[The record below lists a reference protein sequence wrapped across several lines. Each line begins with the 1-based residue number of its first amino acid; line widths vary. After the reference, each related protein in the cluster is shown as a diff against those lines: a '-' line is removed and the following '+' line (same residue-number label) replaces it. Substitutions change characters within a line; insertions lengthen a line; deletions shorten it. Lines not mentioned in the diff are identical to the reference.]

1 MLYLFYFTV
10 VFGLVA
16 FDQLSKY
23 YIVANIPL
31 NSAIDIIPGFFKVT
45 YVQNFG
51 AGFSILQ
58 NQITL
63 FLIIT
68 PIAIIFLCYLLFKT
82 KKGDLL
88 TISGLL
94 LMIAGALGNF
104 IDRIFTVY
112 VVDFLDFVIFGYDF
126 PVFNIADSFLTI
138 GVFLFIIAILKEKDN
153 A

>member
-58 NQITL
+58 NQNTL

-94 LMIAGALGNF
+94 LMIAGAFGNF

>member
-31 NSAIDIIPGFFKVT
+31 NSAIDIIPGFFKLT

-58 NQITL
+58 NQNTL

-82 KKGDLL
+82 KKGDLF

-104 IDRIFTVY
+104 IDRVFTVY

>member
-58 NQITL
+58 NQNTL

>member
-58 NQITL
+58 NQNTL

-138 GVFLFIIAILKEKDN
+138 GVFLFIAILKEKDN

>member
-58 NQITL
+58 NQNTL

-82 KKGDLL
+82 KKGDLF
-88 TISGLL
+88 TIGGLL

>member
-1 MLYLFYFTV
+1 MLYLLYFTV

-31 NSAIDIIPGFFKVT
+31 NSAIDIIPGFFKLT

-58 NQITL
+58 NQNTL

-82 KKGDLL
+82 KKGDLF

-104 IDRIFTVY
+104 IDRVFTVY
-112 VVDFLDFVIFGYDF
+112 VVDFLDFVIFGSDF

>member
-58 NQITL
+58 NQNTL

-68 PIAIIFLCYLLFKT
+68 PIAIISLCYLLFKT

>member
-1 MLYLFYFTV
+1 MLYLLYFTV

-31 NSAIDIIPGFFKVT
+31 NSAIDIIPGFFKLT

-58 NQITL
+58 NQNTL

-82 KKGDLL
+82 KKGDLF

-104 IDRIFTVY
+104 IDRVFTVY

>member
-1 MLYLFYFTV
+1 MLYLFYLTIV
-10 VFGLVA
+10 LGLCA
-16 FDQLSKY
+16 IDQMSKY
-23 YIVANIPL
+23 YIVANITL
-31 NSAIDIIPGFFKVT
+31 NSAIDVIPGFFRIT

-58 NQITL
+58 NQNTL

-68 PIAIIFLCYLLFKT
+68 PIAVIFLIYLLVKT
-82 KKGDLL
+82 KKEDI
-88 TISGLL
+88 ISRCGLL

-104 IDRIFTVY
+104 VDRIVNVY

-126 PVFNIADSFLTI
+126 PVFNIADSYLTI
-138 GVFLFIIAILKEKDN
+138 GVVIFIIAILKEGNN